1 MAYIENLKKL
11 IDLVNSDTYEDGMTT
26 GNETRLAKSV
36 SELFMI
42 NRALVTAQFNELVAK
57 AKVENGILQPE
68 DVDLNSFQVN
78 YEDQLQKAKYNI
90 QELNNLCEKYHVIPF
105 YENDLFDDRAVME
118 FVNTFTHAIADARI
132 KSYYKEKEHMD
143 EKDLTKQA
151 EAEDYVERE

>member
-57 AKVENGILQPE
+57 AKVENGILQLE
-68 DVDLNSFQVN
+68 DVDLNSFQIN

-90 QELNNLCEKYHVIPF
+90 QELNNLCEKYHVTPF
-105 YENDLFDDRAVME
+105 YENDLFDDRTIME

-132 KSYYKEKEHMD
+132 KSYYKEKEHMV

-151 EAEDYVERE
+151 EAEDYAERE